1 MHYAGSTHPC
11 PNRGFQ
17 LSFPTHR
24 IAICLSHPV
33 LTRYENPKPSWSLT
47 ESEFVEMDDRSW
59 QRIFVA
65 GGLWCIQRQLI
76 QHGFVDSIHQESGKA
91 SSEISFRRGVP
102 RHSPEARPGT
112 GCTTFARLEG
122 AAPRKAPYF
131 FLSSSARRAI
141 SSARY
146 SSSERS

>member
-1 MHYAGSTHPC
+1 MRAVTENHAKNYRSTRIMQGQRIRALIAVSSYLFRHIVLRYDHPD
-11 PNRGFQ
+11 
-17 LSFPTHR
+17 
-24 IAICLSHPV
+24 PV
-33 LTRYENPKPSWSLT
+33 LTRYENPKPSWSLA

-91 SSEISFRRGVP
+91 SSEIQFRRGVP

-112 GCTTFARLEG
+112 
-122 AAPRKAPYF
+122 
-131 FLSSSARRAI
+131 
-141 SSARY
+141 
-146 SSSERS
+146 